1 MNVMIRE
8 KEAQMLTHVTGYH
21 RRFYRLALFALVVTL
36 ILLVLKGT
44 SSGRIVEPE
53 AVLSPAVISMLPEGS
68 DDSFLPVSPPKLAA
82 QDDAGAGAYN
92 LSQAASSSSIL
103 TSLVSLEGISLED
116 NTADVTAKKGA
127 PLTTVEDPQFI
138 GETIYQYPDVN
149 VGFYEDVV
157 AFVQVPARAGRI
169 QINDQEIP
177 LTLTDVKQLLGEPD
191 FVAEDGVVFQRK
203 EALIKLFMQPDTQDL
218 ISIDYYHLSS
228 T

>member
-1 MNVMIRE
+1 MNVLMRE
-8 KEAQMLTHVTGYH
+8 KEAQMLTHVTGYQ

-44 SSGRIVEPE
+44 SSGRIGEPE
-53 AVLSPAVISMLPEGS
+53 VVLSPAVISMLPEGS
-68 DDSFLPVSPPKLAA
+68 DDSSLPVSPPKLAA
-82 QDDAGAGAYN
+82 QEDAGTASN
-92 LSQAASSSSIL
+92 LSQAVSSSSIL

-127 PLTTVEDPQFI
+127 PLTKVEDPQFI

-169 QINDQEIP
+169 QINDQEIS
-177 LTLTDVKQLLGEPD
+177 LTLADIKQLLGEPD

-203 EALIKLFMQPDTQDL
+203 EALIKLFMQPDTQNP